1 MRKYLLLFLL
11 TCITFLATKNVNAQ
25 GVTTASV
32 NGVVS
37 DSKGTIPGATVT
49 VTHIPTGTVYATVTR
64 ADGRYNL
71 PNLRV
76 GGPYTFK
83 VTFIGYK
90 DFIREG
96 LTLTIGQ
103 DQKIDAKLEENNTNL
118 QEVVITGTQGK

>member
-1 MRKYLLLFLL
+1 MRKFLLLVLLL
-11 TCITFLATKNVNAQ
+11 TGISILGIRSANAQ

-32 NGVVS
+32 NGIVS
-37 DSKGTIPGATVT
+37 DSKGAIPGATVT

-76 GGPYTFK
+76 GGPYTVK

-90 DFIREG
+90 DFVQEG
-96 LTLTIGQ
+96 MTLSIGQ
-103 DQKIDAKLEENNTNL
+103 DQRIDAKIEENNT
-118 QEVVITGTQGK
+118 